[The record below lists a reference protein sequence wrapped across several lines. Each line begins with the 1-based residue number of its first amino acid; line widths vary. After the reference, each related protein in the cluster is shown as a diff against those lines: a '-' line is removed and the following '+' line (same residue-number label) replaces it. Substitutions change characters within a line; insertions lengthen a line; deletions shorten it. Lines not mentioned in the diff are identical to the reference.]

1 MSNTMS
7 NTMKPGTQDQATQ
20 PAAAGVPHSWLD
32 DVVAV
37 LAGTLLI
44 SFGLALYR
52 QAGILTG
59 GTAGISFLLSYAGG
73 WKFGAVFF
81 LINLPFYWLSITRMG
96 WNFTLRTFIGV
107 ALISLFAELHTQ
119 LLHGA
124 GASPLAGINPFYIA
138 VIGGLVMGMG
148 FIALFRH
155 RTSLGGINVV
165 ALYLQQRLGW
175 RAGWVLMVSDCLI
188 VLSALLVVPPGRVA
202 ASVLGGATINLIIAL
217 NHRPGRYVGT

>member
-1 MSNTMS
+1 MNASAQVTAS
-7 NTMKPGTQDQATQ
+7 
-20 PAAAGVPHSWLD
+20 VPHSRID

-59 GTAGISFLLSYAGG
+59 GTAGISFLLSYAQG
-73 WKFGAVFF
+73 WKFGLVFF
-81 LINLPFYWLSITRMG
+81 VINLPFYWLSMARMG

-107 ALISLFAELHTQ
+107 LLISAFAELHTR

-124 GASPLAGINPFYIA
+124 GGQSLAGVNPFYIA

-165 ALYLQQRLGW
+165 ALYLQQRCGW
-175 RAGWVLMVSDCLI
+175 RAGWVLMATDVAI
-188 VLSALLVVPPGRVA
+188 VLAALLVVEPQRVA
-202 ASVLGGATINLIIAL
+202 ASVLGVATINLLIAL
-217 NHRPGRYVGT
+217 NHRPGRYMGV